1 MSARPRILIVD
12 DNEDVLVSL
21 VDRLARDYEVLT
33 ATDGLA
39 GLTTAREQ
47 RPDLILL
54 DVMMPKLDGLQV
66 CRELKADASLP
77 FIPIILLTARAQTVD
92 VVEGLESGADE
103 YLTKPVNPDALLA
116 RVRSMLRIKALQDTV
131 REQSAQVG
139 ALNRRLRGFLSPQV
153 YELIA
158 SSEAAGLELHR
169 ADITVVFC
177 DLRGYTAF
185 TDRAQPEHLS
195 KVLADYHGALGP
207 IIERHQG
214 TLERFTGDGIMVFF
228 NDPLPL
234 PNPENH
240 GVQMALEMRDAMRE
254 LTAEWRRW
262 RNIRLGFGLG
272 IDQGYANVGRIGFE
286 GRYDYA
292 AIGPV
297 TNCAARLCS
306 EAGDG
311 EVLISQAVFAAV
323 AERVE
328 VELKGDLNLKGF
340 FEPVR
345 AYNVLGLKEALG

>member
-1 MSARPRILIVD
+1 VRNPPLILIAD
-12 DNEDVLVSL
+12 DSADNVDVLRH
-21 VDRLARDYEVLT
+21 RLERHYPVISAADGQETVEV
-33 ATDGLA
+33 
-39 GLTTAREQ
+39 AREQ

-54 DVMMPKLDGLQV
+54 DVNMPKLNGFEV
-66 CRELKADASLP
+66 CRLLKTDPSLP
-77 FIPIILLTARAQTVD
+77 FIPIIMVTARASSKD
-92 VVEGLESGADE
+92 VVNGLDAGADE
-103 YLTKPVNPDALLA
+103 YLTKPVDPDALLA
-116 RVRSMLRIKALQDTV
+116 RVRSMLRIKALQDTI
-131 REQSAQVG
+131 REQSAQVD

-158 SSEAAGLELHR
+158 SSEGAGLELHR
-169 ADITVVFC
+169 AEITVVFC

-195 KVLADYHGALGP
+195 KVLTDYHGALGP

-234 PNPENH
+234 ANPEKQA
-240 GVQMALEMRDAMRE
+240 VQMALAMRDAMRE
-254 LTAEWRRW
+254 LTEGWQRW

-272 IDQGYANVGRIGFE
+272 IDQGFANAGRIGFE

-297 TNCAARLCS
+297 TNCSARVCS

-311 EVLISQAVFAAV
+311 QVLVTQPVYAAV
-323 AERVE
+323 ETLVEAELVGDL
-328 VELKGDLNLKGF
+328 ELKGF
-340 FEPVR
+340 YEPIRV
-345 AYNVLGLKEALG
+345 YNVLRLK